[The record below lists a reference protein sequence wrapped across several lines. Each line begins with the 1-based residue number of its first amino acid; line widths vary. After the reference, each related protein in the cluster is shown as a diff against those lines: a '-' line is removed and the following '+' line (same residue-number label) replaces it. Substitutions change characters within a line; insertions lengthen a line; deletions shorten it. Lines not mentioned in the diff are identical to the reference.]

1 MCMPEGTYLA
11 WLDLRQ
17 LALSEEEMENLIVK
31 KAGLWLDKGTMF
43 GKAGQ
48 GFQRVNVACPRK
60 TLETALIRLKEAIES

>member
-31 KAGLWLDKGTMF
+31 KAGLWLDK
-43 GKAGQ
+43 
-48 GFQRVNVACPRK
+48 
-60 TLETALIRLKEAIES
+60 